1 MCRRCAMGPGLGNGP
16 DEFRARRER
25 DVTALLS
32 QISYLEEEIGLL
44 RRKVAESPRQ
54 LRLLEERLAEAEGRA
69 AFLSERNDKLAGT
82 LRDARDQL
90 VTLKEEV
97 DRLGQP
103 PSGYGVFLSRHDDGT
118 VDVFTGGRK
127 LRVSVSPAVEVDG
140 LQHGQEVMLNEAM
153 NVVEACGFERAGDV
167 VMLKELL
174 EPVEGEAPRALVIG
188 HTDEER
194 VVHLAESLTD
204 QPLRSGDSLLL
215 ETRSGYVYERIP
227 KSEVEELVLEEVPDI
242 DYGDIGGLSRQIEQ
256 IRDAVELP
264 FLHADLFR
272 EYELRPPKGILLYGD
287 RKSTR
292 LNSSHANI
300 SYAVFCLKKKNNTGQ
315 HSASKP

>member
-25 DVTALLS
+25 DVAALLS

-97 DRLGQP
+97 DRL
-103 PSGYGVFLSRHDDGT
+103 
-118 VDVFTGGRK
+118 
-127 LRVSVSPAVEVDG
+127 
-140 LQHGQEVMLNEAM
+140 QHGQEVMLNEAM

-194 VVHLAESLTD
+194 VVHLADSLAD

-215 ETRSGYVYERIP
+215 ETRSGYVYEKIP

-242 DYGDIGGLSRQIEQ
+242 DYSDIGGLARQIEQ

-272 EYELRPPKGILLYGD
+272 EYQLRPPKGILLYGPPGCGKTLIAKAVANSLAKKVAAVKGEGVNQA
-287 RKSTR
+287 KSYFLNIKGPELLNKYVGETERHIR
-292 LNSSHANI
+292 L
-300 SYAVFCLKKKNNTGQ
+300 VFQRAREK
-315 HSASKP
+315 